1 MSKSDLIAGNAVFGA
16 YSRLTA
22 LLDKRVDAVFE
33 QTPHE
38 NLLLIFVEGFD
49 WAPKITLSN

>member
-38 NLLLIFVEGFD
+38 NLLLIFVEGLD